1 MRLSAAQYAIWFAS
15 PILQAGIL
23 LFMLRRKLNRDY
35 PIFFNYTLVQV
46 LTTIFLISVKLFV
59 HEPAAE
65 YIYYFGFWGTTLLSS
80 LLAFAVLHEIFKEAF
95 RPFEA
100 LRDLSTILFRWAAL
114 VVLLVAGMS
123 AVTASN
129 SNQIQVDTVTSTI
142 LLVQRNIRVM
152 QCGLIF
158 FLILFSEY
166 LGISRRH
173 IIFGIAAG
181 FGFFAAVNML
191 FSTAMSHA
199 TTLKTGILREI
210 NSGAYLAAC
219 LVWLGYVAY
228 PKSLRAGETA
238 SEARSKDWN
247 EALEDA
253 RAQIQNESLLDTM
266 DKTVEQLLYHRQ
278 QRKANLPLK

>member
-1 MRLSAAQYAIWFAS
+1 MRFSAAQYAIWFAS
-15 PILQAGIL
+15 PVVQTGVLI
-23 LFMLRRKLNRDY
+23 FMLRRKLQQDY
-35 PIFFNYTLVQV
+35 PVFFNYTLVQV
-46 LTTIFLISVKLFV
+46 LTSIFLISIKLFCPR
-59 HEPAAE
+59 PACD
-65 YIYYFGFWGTTLLSS
+65 YLYYWGFWGTTLLSS

-100 LRDLSTILFRWAAL
+100 LQDLSNILFRWAAL

-123 AVTASN
+123 AVTSGNA
-129 SNQIQVDTVTSTI
+129 NQADPISSTI
-142 LLVQRNIRVM
+142 FLVQRNIRVM

-181 FGFFAAVNML
+181 FGFYAAVNML
-191 FSTAMSHA
+191 FSTAMSHV
-199 TTLKTGILREI
+199 TTLKTGVLSAL
-210 NSGAYLAAC
+210 NSGAYLTAC
-219 LVWLGYVAY
+219 VVWLGYMAY
-228 PKSLRAGETA
+228 PKSLRAGEVSA
-238 SEARSKDWN
+238 EARTKDWN

-253 RAQIQNESLLDTM
+253 RAQIQAESLLDTM

-278 QRKANLPLK
+278 QRKADLPIK